1 MESHFAALGIKSFAK
16 KSVEKTD
23 FAARP
28 ADGYANFNMGAG
40 LRSCGAPADGV
51 TAVMLGDGE
60 VEVKQV
66 RLAWLHIEGEP
77 NHAIREVEIE
87 ESLDVAINVDKRI
100 KNQSVHFI
108 FHNTLFYVPSEG
120 ALQVPVKAGVPIGVL
135 ASEILVPILLVFG
148 KTRPGY

>member
-1 MESHFAALGIKSFAK
+1 MGIKSFAK
-16 KSVEKTD
+16 KSVEKTN
-23 FAARP
+23 FATRP

-66 RLAWLHIEGEP
+66 RLAWLHIEGES

-87 ESLDVAINVDKRI
+87 EGFNVAINVNKRI

-108 FHNTLFYVPSEG
+108 FHNTLSDVPSEG
-120 ALQVPVKAGVPIGVL
+120 ALQVPVKAGVPIGVR
-135 ASEILVPILLVFG
+135 AAEILVPILLVFG
-148 KTRPGY
+148 KIRPAH

>member
-1 MESHFAALGIKSFAK
+1 MESHFAALGFNSFAK

-23 FAARP
+23 FATRP
-28 ADGYANFNMGAG
+28 ADGYANFNMEAG

-66 RLAWLHIEGEP
+66 RLAWLHIEGDS
-77 NHAIREVEIE
+77 NHAVREIEIE

-100 KNQSVHFI
+100 KNQSVHFSI
-108 FHNTLFYVPSEG
+108 HNTLSDVPSEG
-120 ALQVPVKAGVPIGVL
+120 ALQVPVKAGVPIGVR
-135 ASEILVPILLVFG
+135 ASEILVPILLVVG
-148 KTRPGY
+148 KVRPDH

>member
-1 MESHFAALGIKSFAK
+1 MGIKSFAK

-23 FAARP
+23 FATRP

-66 RLAWLHIEGEP
+66 RLAWLHIEGES

-87 ESLDVAINVDKRI
+87 EGFDVAINVDKRI

-108 FHNTLFYVPSEG
+108 FHNTLSDVPSEG
-120 ALQVPVKAGVPIGVL
+120 ALQVPVKAGVPVGVRG
-135 ASEILVPILLVFG
+135 AGILVPILLVFG
-148 KTRPGY
+148 NIRPAH